1 MLVWDM
7 AVNWYQLGRAR
18 RFESAVIEQRITMM
32 TAATKLEHTLGLDM
46 HRQGIG
52 MPVPRTLAGVE
63 YRLEG
68 LTSVRAH
75 VKEHGRLKDEH
86 HQWLQAHCN
95 WKDGQISDENTS
107 PEMLKRQLL
116 SALDKDLE
124 VHQMLHELVA
134 ERERRNLAVRRERCA
149 LPPAAELDRLVRYE
163 SMRRR
168 NFYRAL
174 EQFERLKRQRLG
186 EYVPPPARLDLGP

>member
-1 MLVWDM
+1 
-7 AVNWYQLGRAR
+7 
-18 RFESAVIEQRITMM
+18 VIEHRIAMI
-32 TAATKLEHTLGLDM
+32 TAATTLDRALGLDM

-52 MPVPRTLAGVE
+52 TPSPRTLAGIG
-63 YRLEG
+63 YLLEG
-68 LTSVRAH
+68 LTSVRVH

-95 WKDGQISDENTS
+95 WKDGPIPVENTS

-116 SALDKDLE
+116 TALDKDLE
-124 VHQMLHELVA
+124 VHQKLYELVG
-134 ERERRNLAVRRERCA
+134 ERERQNLAVRRERCA

-174 EQFERLKRQRLG
+174 EQLERLQRQRLG
-186 EYVPPPARLDLGP
+186 EYVPPPARLGLGP